1 VNATSSRESIA
12 QRKSLFR
19 RSLRLCTAD
28 GLVAMPI
35 VTMSLPVNVFLAA
48 LFTKCLHLPKGA
60 IGVIASLPFRLQ
72 LPAGFYLAVSGAP
85 PVDQGAGLLSGDG
98 PHGVLGGARGLL
110 SYIPTDDP
118 AAAGRWLG
126 IWFFVSSFAAALAGV
141 GWNSWIQE
149 WVPARLRGKYF
160 GQRNR
165 LLSLSTVTFLVL
177 TGWALEHWSY
187 SLPVFQVIILCAVFL
202 RIFSLKWIWQT
213 PAGHPHSRDQTS
225 VLPVR
230 KQLELI
236 KASSSLVAFIGFG
249 AVWSFAA
256 NAYGAFYHVFMFE
269 QLSMSA
275 FTVGM
280 LSTLAA
286 LGGALS
292 LPAWGQL
299 LDRFG
304 NKAVMTLS
312 LILWQL
318 GNVVWCFLEPGN
330 RNLLFPLWVWGGMTS
345 AGFILG
351 QFTLLLKL
359 IPVAAKNLAIGVY
372 LAVTSIVAAVAP
384 ILGGQSLDW
393 ALARTSDPLSVYHL
407 CFILQPA
414 LAITGAIWLLR
425 VQEPSASSLTSV
437 VGAMRNIRTLSGIFR
452 AQLPRQLRVLPSPAP
467 LSDSTARR
475 KLRDSPEAGLAFA
488 AKCRTFNAAGGLW
501 PEEPVPFTPLPDEE
515 NHHADSDHRRRWLR
529 LVFRLPRLPRTT
541 SQRDRAARTAAAAQA
556 TASERE
562 AEAQRKARAEAEA
575 HRLAAL
581 KAEQDAEAASQEL
594 SRLRAAQANAE
605 AARAAAEAAARE
617 AAANR
622 ERLTREKE
630 LAVGEARR
638 LAELREKE
646 AIEAERARAAALNK
660 LKDAERSSREQA
672 DREAARL
679 AALKHQARAG
689 TGGRASPPDPR
700 HSPSRLQ
707 AAPALL
713 PDHRNAKRAAF
724 PRKTPPFAPKHEPN
738 QAPPP

>member
-1 VNATSSRESIA
+1 MNATSSRESIA
-12 QRKSLFR
+12 QRKSVFR

-60 IGVIASLPFRLQ
+60 IGVIASLPFVCNFLQ
-72 LPAGFYLAVSGAP
+72 VFISPFLARHLSTKAQAFFPATVHMVSWAVLAGM
-85 PVDQGAGLLSGDG
+85 
-98 PHGVLGGARGLL
+98 L

-118 AAAGRWLG
+118 VAAGRWLG

-187 SLPVFQVIILCAVFL
+187 SLPVFQVIIVCAVFL
-202 RIFSLKWIWQT
+202 RVFSLKWIWQT
-213 PAGHPHSRDQTS
+213 PAGHPHSRDQKS
-225 VLPVR
+225 VLPVS

-236 KASSSLVAFIGFG
+236 KASGSLVAFIGFG

-280 LSTLAA
+280 LSTLSA

-437 VGAMRNIRTLSGIFR
+437 VGAMRNIRTLSGIFG
-452 AQLPRQLRVLPSPAP
+452 
-467 LSDSTARR
+467 LSFLVNYVFYRPQRR
-475 KLRDSPEAGLAFA
+475 
-488 AKCRTFNAAGGLW
+488 
-501 PEEPVPFTPLPDEE
+501 
-515 NHHADSDHRRRWLR
+515 
-529 LVFRLPRLPRTT
+529 
-541 SQRDRAARTAAAAQA
+541 
-556 TASERE
+556 
-562 AEAQRKARAEAEA
+562 
-575 HRLAAL
+575 
-581 KAEQDAEAASQEL
+581 
-594 SRLRAAQANAE
+594 
-605 AARAAAEAAARE
+605 
-617 AAANR
+617 
-622 ERLTREKE
+622 
-630 LAVGEARR
+630 
-638 LAELREKE
+638 
-646 AIEAERARAAALNK
+646 
-660 LKDAERSSREQA
+660 
-672 DREAARL
+672 
-679 AALKHQARAG
+679 
-689 TGGRASPPDPR
+689 
-700 HSPSRLQ
+700 
-707 AAPALL
+707 
-713 PDHRNAKRAAF
+713 
-724 PRKTPPFAPKHEPN
+724 
-738 QAPPP
+738 